1 MSDDQAKIEQQ
12 RQMILDASAKGTGA
26 KVWAYTKLSGPGWL
40 QSAITLGGGS
50 LSGSLYLGILA
61 GFSLMWLQPLAMVM
75 GVIMLSAIGYVALST
90 KERPFVAVRRHVNP
104 ALGWGWAIATMM
116 ANLVWCM
123 PQFALGSAALQQ
135 NLATEYFRG
144 VESIGGLSL
153 DNSRDLITVIML
165 FVPAAIVVWF
175 YNSGG
180 WGIRLFEMILKVMV
194 GVVVLSFFGVV
205 FKMATSSAGLAW
217 GEILGGF
224 IPNPSVLFKPSA
236 VFSDALSRAGD
247 ADYWQSIIMKD
258 QRDVMITAAATA
270 VGINMTFL
278 LPYSML
284 QRGWD
289 KDFRGLAMFDLAT
302 GLFIPFLMATS
313 CVVIASASQ
322 FHGQPAPG
330 LLSEVDADGN
340 AVKATAAMQGGF
352 EKLLAG
358 REDASEAPITDGDRE
373 LAAMLV
379 KRDAFDL
386 SKSLE
391 PLFEGSEETEQSADE
406 DADGKVAVAKSKPKS
421 IGHYLFGIGVLGMAI
436 STIIILMLINGFVV
450 CEMLNLPS
458 KGMPHRLG
466 CLMAGCTG
474 ALGPFLWRG
483 DAKFW
488 LAVPTSVFGMIL
500 LPIAYITFFCMLNS
514 KSLLGERRPAGRKR
528 VQWNVFMGIA
538 VALASFG
545 SGWSLWS
552 KLKSGSWSAS
562 TNSGLEKYILLG
574 LLGVFV
580 VSIIVTHFTRKTAEP
595 FDESSDQY

>member
-1 MSDDQAKIEQQ
+1 MSDEQAKIEEQ
-12 RQMILDASAKGTGA
+12 RQMILDAAKEGTGA
-26 KVWAYTKLSGPGWL
+26 KLWAYTKLSGPGWL

-61 GFSLMWLQPLAMVM
+61 GFSLMWLQPLAMIL

-135 NLATEYFRG
+135 NLATGYFSG
-144 VESIGGLSL
+144 VESIAGLSVE
-153 DNSRDLITVIML
+153 NSKDLITVFML
-165 FVPAAIVVWF
+165 FIPAGIVVWF
-175 YNSGG
+175 YDSGG
-180 WGIRLFEMILKVMV
+180 WGIRLFEIILKIMV

-205 FKMATSSAGLAW
+205 LKMATSGDGLAW
-217 GEILGGF
+217 GEILSGF
-224 IPNPSVLFKPSA
+224 IPDPSVLFKPSEA
-236 VFSDALSRAGD
+236 FSDALSRSSNAE
-247 ADYWQSIIMKD
+247 YWTNLIMKD

-289 KDFRGLAMFDLAT
+289 KDFRGLAMFDLST
-302 GLFIPFLMATS
+302 GLFVPFLLATS

-322 FHGQPAPG
+322 FHGKPAAG
-330 LLSEVDADGN
+330 LLSEVDSQGK
-340 AVKATAAMQGGF
+340 AVSAPAGIKSGY
-352 EKLLAG
+352 EKLISG
-358 REDASEAPITDGDRE
+358 RLDHEVATNEKIETTEEAEAIVTDGDRE
-373 LAAMLV
+373 IAATLV
-379 KRDAFDL
+379 RRDAFDL
-386 SKSLE
+386 SRALE
-391 PLFEGSEETEQSADE
+391 PLFAGTPVESE
-406 DADGKVAVAKSKPKS
+406 VAKAPAGKPL
-421 IGHYLFGIGVLGMAI
+421 GHYLFGVGVLGMAV

-458 KGMPHRLG
+458 RGLPHRLG

-488 LAVPTSVFGMIL
+488 LAVPTSVFGFML
-500 LPIAYITFFCMLNS
+500 LPIAYITFFCLMNS
-514 KSLLGERRPAGRKR
+514 ESLLGENRPQGAKR
-528 VQWNVFMGIA
+528 LRWNLAMGIA
-538 VALASFG
+538 AGLATFG
-545 SGWSLWS
+545 SGWTLWS
-552 KLKSGSWSAS
+552 KLKSGSWSLT
-562 TNSGLEKYILLG
+562 TNSGIEKAILLG
-574 LLGVFV
+574 LLSVLLI
-580 VSIIVTHFTRKTAEP
+580 SIVITHFTRKPVETVE
-595 FDESSDQY
+595 ES

>member
-1 MSDDQAKIEQQ
+1 MSDDSEKLEQQ
-12 RQMILDASAKGTGA
+12 REMIREASEQGTGS
-26 KVWAYTKLSGPGWL
+26 KLWVYTKLSGPGWL

-61 GFSLMWLQPLAMVM
+61 GFSLMWLQPVAMIM

-90 KERPFVAVRRHVNP
+90 KERPFLAVRRHVNP

-135 NLATEYFRG
+135 NLAPGYFSG
-144 VESIGGLSL
+144 VEPMFGLTAE
-153 DNSRDLITVIML
+153 NSKDLITVIML
-165 FVPAAIVVWF
+165 LVPASIVVLF
-175 YNSGG
+175 YDSGG
-180 WGIRLFEMILKVMV
+180 WGIRLFEIILKIMV

-205 FKMATSSAGLAW
+205 FKMATSSVGLEW
-217 GEILGGF
+217 GAILGGF
-224 IPNPSVLFKPSA
+224 IPDPRVLFEPSPA
-236 VFSDALSRAGD
+236 FADALSRAGD
-247 ADYWQSIIMKD
+247 PGHWTSIIMKD

-289 KDFRGLAMFDLAT
+289 RDFRGLAMFDLAT
-302 GLFIPFLMATS
+302 GLFVPFLLATS

-330 LLSEVDADGN
+330 LLSQVGPNGEEITV
-340 AVKATAAMQGGF
+340 TAGIQGGF
-352 EKLLAG
+352 NKLMDARKEK
-358 REDASEAPITDGDRE
+358 SEEPITDGDRE
-373 LAAMLV
+373 IAAMLV

-386 SKSLE
+386 SNALA
-391 PLFEGSEETEQSADE
+391 PLFAGDPAEQTDSETASEGNT
-406 DADGKVAVAKSKPKS
+406 VAKPAGSF
-421 IGHYLFGIGVLGMAI
+421 GQYLFGIGVLGMAI

-450 CEMLNLPS
+450 CEMLGLPS
-458 KGMPHRLG
+458 RGTPHRFG
-466 CLMAGCTG
+466 CLMAGLTG

-500 LPIAYITFFCMLNS
+500 LPIAYITFFCLLNS
-514 KSLLGERRPAGRKR
+514 KSLLGDRRPQGRKR
-528 VQWNVFMGIA
+528 IQWNLAMGVA
-538 VALASFG
+538 VVMASFG

-552 KLKSGSWSAS
+552 KLSGADWSLA
-562 TNSGLEKYILLG
+562 TNGGKEKWILVS
-574 LLGVFV
+574 LLTVFLI
-580 VSIIVTHFTRKTAEP
+580 SIAVTHFTRKPVEKSTE
-595 FDESSDQY
+595 

>member
-12 RQMILDASAKGTGA
+12 RQMILDSSKKGTGP
-26 KVWAYTKLSGPGWL
+26 KIWAYTKLSGPGWL

-90 KERPFVAVRRHVNP
+90 KERPFVAVRNHVNP

-135 NLATEYFRG
+135 NLAADYFSG

-153 DNSRDLITVIML
+153 ENSRDIITVIML
-165 FVPAAIVVWF
+165 FVPAVTVVWF

-180 WGIRLFEMILKVMV
+180 WGIRLFEIILKIMV

-205 FKMATSSAGLAW
+205 FKMATSQVGLAW

-247 ADYWQSIIMKD
+247 ADHWRAIIMKD

-289 KDFRGLAMFDLAT
+289 KDFRGLAMFDLGT
-302 GLFIPFLMATS
+302 GLFIPFMMATS

-330 LLSEVDADGN
+330 LLSEVDANGN
-340 AVKATAAMQGGF
+340 AVTATAAMKGGF
-352 EKLLAG
+352 DKLLAG
-358 REDASEAPITDGDRE
+358 REDASAEPITDGDRE

-391 PLFEGSEETEQSADE
+391 PLFEGATDQPETEPSDE
-406 DADGKVAVAKSKPKS
+406 EEKVAVAAKPKS
-421 IGHYLFGIGVLGMAI
+421 IGHYLFGIGVLGMAV

-458 KGMPHRLG
+458 TGMPHRLG

-514 KSLLGERRPAGRKR
+514 KSLLGENRPEGGRRLK
-528 VQWNVFMGIA
+528 WNLAMGVA

-552 KLKSGSWSAS
+552 KLKSGSWSPS

-580 VSIIVTHFTRKTAEP
+580 VSIIVTHFTKKPATP
-595 FDESSDQY
+595 FDESTAN

>member
-12 RQMILDASAKGTGA
+12 RQMILDASKKGTGP
-26 KVWAYTKLSGPGWL
+26 KIWAYTKLSGPGWL

-90 KERPFVAVRRHVNP
+90 KERPFVAVRNHVNP

-135 NLATEYFRG
+135 NLAADYFSG

-153 DNSRDLITVIML
+153 ENSRDIITVIML
-165 FVPAAIVVWF
+165 FVPAVTVVWF

-180 WGIRLFEMILKVMV
+180 WGIRLFEIILKIMV

-205 FKMATSSAGLAW
+205 FKMATSQVGLAW

-247 ADYWQSIIMKD
+247 ADHWRAIIMKD

-289 KDFRGLAMFDLAT
+289 KDFRGLAMFDLGT
-302 GLFIPFLMATS
+302 GLFIPFMMATS

-330 LLSEVDADGN
+330 LLSEVDANGN
-340 AVKATAAMQGGF
+340 AVTATAAMKGGSISS
-352 EKLLAG
+352 LPVV
-358 REDASEAPITDGDRE
+358 R
-373 LAAMLV
+373 ML
-379 KRDAFDL
+379 
-386 SKSLE
+386 
-391 PLFEGSEETEQSADE
+391 
-406 DADGKVAVAKSKPKS
+406 
-421 IGHYLFGIGVLGMAI
+421 
-436 STIIILMLINGFVV
+436 
-450 CEMLNLPS
+450 LPS
-458 KGMPHRLG
+458 RLPMVIANWLPCWSNGMRLI
-466 CLMAGCTG
+466 CRNRWSRSL
-474 ALGPFLWRG
+474 RG
-483 DAKFW
+483 QQIN
-488 LAVPTSVFGMIL
+488 LRQSHQM
-500 LPIAYITFFCMLNS
+500 
-514 KSLLGERRPAGRKR
+514 RKR
-528 VQWNVFMGIA
+528 
-538 VALASFG
+538 
-545 SGWSLWS
+545 
-552 KLKSGSWSAS
+552 KLPSPL
-562 TNSGLEKYILLG
+562 NPNRLDIIYSGL
-574 LLGVFV
+574 
-580 VSIIVTHFTRKTAEP
+580 VSWGWLFP
-595 FDESSDQY
+595 PSSFSC

>member
-12 RQMILDASAKGTGA
+12 RQMILDATAKGTGA
-26 KVWAYTKLSGPGWL
+26 KVWAYTRLSGPGWL

-123 PQFALGSAALQQ
+123 PQFALGSSAIQQ
-135 NLATEYFRG
+135 NLAPEFFKNL
-144 VESIGGLSL
+144 EPILGLSEK
-153 DNSRDLITVIML
+153 NSGNLITVIML
-165 FVPAAIVVWF
+165 FVPAVTVVWF

-180 WGIRLFEMILKVMV
+180 WGIRLFEIILKIMV

-205 FKMATSSAGLAW
+205 FKMATSGAGLAW

-236 VFSDALSRAGD
+236 VFTDALSRAGD
-247 ADYWQSIIMKD
+247 AKYWQSIIMND

-302 GLFIPFLMATS
+302 GLFIPFMMATS

-330 LLSEVDADGN
+330 LLSEVDANGRP
-340 AVKATAAMQGGF
+340 VTATAAMQGGF
-352 EKLLAG
+352 DKLLAG
-358 REDASEAPITDGDRE
+358 RKEASSEPITDGDRE

-391 PLFEGSEETEQSADE
+391 PLFAGTAVQE
-406 DADGKVAVAKSKPKS
+406 DIQAVTPRGKP
-421 IGHYLFGIGVLGMAI
+421 IGNYLFGIGVLGMAI
-436 STIIILMLINGFVV
+436 STIIILMLINGFVF

-458 KGMPHRLG
+458 TGTAHRVG
-466 CLMAGCTG
+466 CLMAGLTG
-474 ALGPFLWRG
+474 ALGPFFWKEAG
-483 DAKFW
+483 FW

-552 KLKSGSWSAS
+552 KLKGGSWSPS

>member
-1 MSDDQAKIEQQ
+1 MSEDQAKIEQQ
-12 RQMILDASAKGTGA
+12 RQMILDASKKGTGP
-26 KVWAYTKLSGPGWL
+26 KILAYTRLSGPGWL

-135 NLATEYFRG
+135 NLAADYFAG
-144 VESIGGLSL
+144 VESIGGLTL
-153 DNSRDLITVIML
+153 ENSRDLITVIML
-165 FVPAAIVVWF
+165 FVPAVTVVWF

-180 WGIRLFEMILKVMV
+180 WGIRLFEIILKVMV

-205 FKMATSSAGLAW
+205 FKMATSGVGLAW

-224 IPNPSVLFKPSA
+224 IPNPSILFEPSA

-247 ADYWQSIIMKD
+247 ADHWRAIIMKD

-289 KDFRGLAMFDLAT
+289 RDFRGLAMFDLGT
-302 GLFIPFLMATS
+302 GLFIPFMMATS

-330 LLSEVDADGN
+330 LLSDVDADGN
-340 AVKATAAMQGGF
+340 AVTATAAMQGGF
-352 EKLLAG
+352 DKLLVG
-358 REDASEAPITDGDRE
+358 REEASSEPITDGDRE

-391 PLFEGSEETEQSADE
+391 PLFEGTAEQPEEE
-406 DADGKVAVAKSKPKS
+406 GKVDAVAAKPKS
-421 IGHYLFGIGVLGMAI
+421 FGHYLFGIGVLGMAV

-458 KGMPHRLG
+458 SGLPHRLG

-514 KSLLGERRPAGRKR
+514 KSLLGENRPEGGRRIK
-528 VQWNVFMGIA
+528 WNLAMGVA

-552 KLKSGSWSAS
+552 KLKSGSWSPS

-574 LLGVFV
+574 LLGVFL
-580 VSIIVTHFTRKTAEP
+580 VSIVVTHFTKKPAEP
-595 FDESSDQY
+595 FDKSTTN